1 MPYSAHSAT
10 TKYHGLSGLNNRYL
24 FPPSPGGWKSRS
36 SCWHG
41 HVLVGTFF
49 LAFRLLPSCCMC
61 VLMWFFLG
69 AQAWAD
75 RSFSLPFL
83 IWALII
89 AGYTH
94 PVHNTALSLQ
104 GRLHSRKTFFSS
116 QVPRVWKE
124 CTHELCLDNQE
135 LSLRPL
141 LSKEGSQ
148 EEGAVGDYLSECRAK
163 SSGVLTGRP
172 AMPVTGQWSMI
183 WVPGPGTSPCS

>member
-1 MPYSAHSAT
+1 MFWWEPSFWRSDSCLLAVCVCSCGFSLVP
-10 TKYHGLSGLNNRYL
+10 KHGQRE
-24 FPPSPGGWKSRS
+24 
-36 SCWHG
+36 
-41 HVLVGTFF
+41 
-49 LAFRLLPSCCMC
+49 
-61 VLMWFFLG
+61 
-69 AQAWAD
+69 

-116 QVPRVWKE
+116 QVPRVRKE

-135 LSLRPL
+135 LSPRPL

-148 EEGAVGDYLSECRAK
+148 EEGTVGDYLSECRAK
-163 SSGVLTGRP
+163 SSGVLTGGP
-172 AMPVTGQWSMI
+172 AVPVTGQWSMI
-183 WVPGPGTSPCS
+183 WVPGPGTSLCSWLSRAA